1 MLLSLDQT
9 GDSTAYM
16 YKLGNYTHGAGMK
29 SRCFLDAQPL
39 ISHLNTQKHSIST
52 LQIQFGSLAE

>member
-29 SRCFLDAQPL
+29 SRFFLDAQSPL
-39 ISHLNTQKHSIST
+39 
-52 LQIQFGSLAE
+52 SLT